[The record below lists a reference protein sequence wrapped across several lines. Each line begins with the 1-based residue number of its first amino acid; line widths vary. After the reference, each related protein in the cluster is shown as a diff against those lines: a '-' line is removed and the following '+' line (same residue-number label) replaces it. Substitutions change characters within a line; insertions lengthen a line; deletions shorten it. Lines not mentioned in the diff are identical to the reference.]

1 MTKMMILNENMDDVI
16 DVIIV
21 KFTKIASDVRWVL

>member
-1 MTKMMILNENMDDVI
+1 MISNDNMDDVI

-21 KFTKIASDVRWVL
+21 KFTKIASDVRWGL